1 MCISFEYGLSY
12 AAIAWLMRRAPPTMI
27 GA

>member
-1 MCISFEYGLSY
+1 VHIVFEYGLSY
-12 AAIAWLMRRAPPTMI
+12 AAIAWLIRRAPPTMI